1 MGVQLE
7 ARFDSEGKANLAL
20 EQLRQ
25 SGMIFELLELKPV
38 RSRWREAG
46 ENENRAIN
54 AVFPQVPEGCS
65 ATFPSGM
72 PFEHMC
78 ARAYM
83 ASNSLADAGS
93 RSDSDI
99 QLRINVTERSLGK
112 AEKIIRSAKGYGI
125 RIVR

>member
-7 ARFDSEGKANLAL
+7 ARFDSEGKAKLAV

-25 SGMIFELLELKPV
+25 SGIIFELIELKPA
-38 RSRWREAG
+38 RSRWRETG

-54 AVFPQVPEGCS
+54 AVFPQVPDGCS
-65 ATFPSGM
+65 ATYPSGM

-83 ASNSLADAGS
+83 ASNSLRESADK
-93 RSDSDI
+93 SDTDM

-112 AEKIIRSAKGYGI
+112 AEKIIREAKGYGI